1 MDYKA
6 TPQTSLQLNT
16 SLSRSWF
23 QTPNTLDQDAAG
35 QNQRQTILSFNVAPS
50 LLHTFNGSMFNQT
63 NLWVRQE
70 KVRYRPSEDMF
81 ADTPATL
88 AQSRRLTNAG
98 ARSEINYARG
108 RHSVVAGAEWK
119 HTFLAE
125 QFTTGLTDPAYNSPC
140 LGLDGA
146 HSG

>member
-1 MDYKA
+1 MLDLARRSWETSTAINESNSGRFLDAPELTALHANGNAENLIERVDYKA

-63 NLWVRQE
+63 NLWVRQD

-98 ARSEINYARG
+98 AR
-108 RHSVVAGAEWK
+108 
-119 HTFLAE
+119 
-125 QFTTGLTDPAYNSPC
+125 
-140 LGLDGA
+140 
-146 HSG
+146 